1 MFPGFCLV
9 WWLNSMPLSTMGQAG
24 VCEGSTKGN
33 TLCLISVTFEHFESR
48 GGRNEKWEGN
58 VRAKRNHLERQ

>member
-1 MFPGFCLV
+1 
-9 WWLNSMPLSTMGQAG
+9 MPLSTMGQAG